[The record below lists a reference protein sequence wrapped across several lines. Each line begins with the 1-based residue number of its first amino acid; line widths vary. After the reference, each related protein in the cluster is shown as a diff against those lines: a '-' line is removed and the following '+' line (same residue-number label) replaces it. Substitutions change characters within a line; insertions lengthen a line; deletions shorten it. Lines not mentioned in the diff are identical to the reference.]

1 MRQIGQL
8 FDCTRK
14 FTAHILHRQKWRH
27 GRISVS
33 RISHMHITHSM
44 PLSSSCSPL
53 VFAFVVAVPRELMSI
68 VIDVDELELS
78 VDVFAETEC
87 SGD

>member
-1 MRQIGQL
+1 M
-8 FDCTRK
+8 
-14 FTAHILHRQKWRH
+14 
-27 GRISVS
+27 S

-44 PLSSSCSPL
+44 PFSSSCSPL
-53 VFAFVVAVPRELMSI
+53 VFAFVVGAPRELMSI